1 MLGKCVASVAL
12 ALGLALAGCADD
24 GGSSDGSDALP
35 EASTD
40 ESNLTTAEATRVCN
54 AIAAPRPWTQAESE
68 QLLAETVRR
77 FAELKRNNDALV
89 AQRGVGGF
97 AGAKSS
103 VWKAI
108 STGDRA
114 RAATIIRPHL
124 KPGFDAN
131 QVAGTIDGTSCIGV
145 VYRVLGAVYASLGR
159 AEEWKAIEKC
169 GRAFNSDGLHVQ
181 QALMKNGWP
190 APTLGFVTD
199 ANKLPGSNDEDV
211 GQHRAFVNSAA
222 AGVYFGTPVSKTMML
237 KNFLPSP
244 GSNTRLDEELFLR
257 IGRSRTIAMST
268 MRGAFHVPFIVPASF
283 VPQDLAPRSAGRT
296 EWLNARERGEPFVLE
311 SHSLREPW
319 DDTNFEVR
327 SLKATI
333 KETVGKDVTYGTG
346 TLLFAPLSESPL
358 ASQQ

>member
-1 MLGKCVASVAL
+1 VRNAILASGFGL
-12 ALGLALAGCADD
+12 ALALAGCADEGLSSED
-24 GGSSDGSDALP
+24 EHPSTEGS
-35 EASTD
+35 EAS
-40 ESNLTTAEATRVCN
+40 EEAALSTAEATQICN
-54 AIAAPRPWTQAESE
+54 AIPAPRPWTQDESE
-68 QLLAETVRR
+68 KLLRETVAR
-77 FAELKRNNDALV
+77 FADLKRDNDRLV

-131 QVAGTIDGTSCIGV
+131 AVVKTIDGTSCIGV
-145 VYRVLGAVYASLGR
+145 VYRVLGAVYTSLGR
-159 AEEWKAIEKC
+159 ADEWKAIEKC
-169 GRAFNSDGLHVQ
+169 GRAFASVGLNVQ
-181 QALMKNGWP
+181 QALIKNGWP

-199 ANKLPGSNDEDV
+199 ANKLPGSNPEDIS
-211 GQHRAFVNSAA
+211 QHQGFMNAA
-222 AGVYFGTPVSKTMML
+222 AQGSYFGTPVSKTMML

-244 GSNTRLDEELFLR
+244 GSTTPVDDELLLR
-257 IGRSRTIAMST
+257 IGRSKTIAMST
-268 MRGAFHVPFIVPASF
+268 MRGSFHVPFIVPASF
-283 VPQDLAPRSAGRT
+283 VPEDLAPPTGRA
-296 EWLNARERGEPFVLE
+296 EWLTARERGEPFVLE

-319 DDTNFEVR
+319 DATNFEVR

-333 KETVGKDVTYGTG
+333 RETVGKAVTYGTG

-358 ASQQ
+358 